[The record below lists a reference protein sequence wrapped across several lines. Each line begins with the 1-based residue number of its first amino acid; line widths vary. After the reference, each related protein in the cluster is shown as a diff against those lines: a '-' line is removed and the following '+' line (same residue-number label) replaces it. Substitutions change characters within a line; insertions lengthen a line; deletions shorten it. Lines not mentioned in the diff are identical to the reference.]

1 MDINSSNAASLRRD
15 NSILNNP
22 VSTNARVQVIDQS
35 EVGKLDQ
42 NAFLNM
48 LLTQLQNQDPL
59 NPLDNT
65 EFAAQLAQYSSL
77 EQLTS
82 IGSKLDNITQLIL
95 SQIATENN
103 STPQQSESNS
113 TNSNSSNDSKAEDK
127 DNSGINTITFTRD
140 FLYSDNESISKL
152 NSILKETFNKNHIT
166 Y

>member
-22 VSTNARVQVIDQS
+22 MSTNARVQVIDQS

-48 LLTQLQNQDPL
+48 LLTQLQNQDPM

-82 IGSKLDNITQLIL
+82 IGGKLDNITQLIL
-95 SQIATENN
+95 SQMATENN
-103 STPQQSESNS
+103 STSQQPESNS
-113 TNSNSSNDSKAEDK
+113 NNSNNTNDSTGEGK
-127 DNSGINTITFTRD
+127 DDSARNTITFTRN
-140 FLYSDNESISKL
+140 FLYSDDESTSKL
-152 NSILKETFNKNHIT
+152 NSLLKETFNKNHIT